1 MKTVSGVAS
10 AELLYAREDVYENNW
25 FSSVHSHSY
34 TELFYITLGEGI
46 FSIAGNRISVKSG
59 DLLLINSNVPH
70 TELSSK
76 QNALGYIVLGV
87 KSVEFV
93 FENEENRDYLM
104 SCNPILTQKLAPI
117 FREILQ
123 EKESGERYSS
133 ELCQSLLQTVLFYI
147 LKNTGDSISL
157 TESERSVS
165 KECAEVKRY
174 IDSHFKE
181 DITLDVLS
189 RRAHINKYYL
199 VHSFKKAFGMSPIN
213 YLQFRR
219 ITESRRIIVETDTP
233 ISQIAQMMGFTSQS
247 SFTQC
252 FKRIVNLTP
261 THLRKTSKSLDSIK
275 E

>member
-1 MKTVSGVAS
+1 MKGQSGVTS
-10 AELLYAREDVYENNW
+10 AELLYAREDVYQNNW

-34 TELFYITLGEGI
+34 TELFYITLGEGV
-46 FSIAGNRISVKSG
+46 FSIAGNRISVKAG

-70 TELSSK
+70 TELSSE

-87 KSVEFV
+87 KDIEFV
-93 FENEENRDYLM
+93 FENEENRDFLI
-104 SCNPILTQKLAPI
+104 SRTPALCEKIAPI
-117 FREILQ
+117 FKEILQ
-123 EKESGERYSS
+123 EKESAECYSS
-133 ELCQSLLQTVLFYI
+133 ELCQSLLHTVLYYI
-147 LKNTGDSISL
+147 LKNTGDTVSL
-157 TESERSVS
+157 TETARSVS

-181 DITLDVLS
+181 NLTLDLLS

-219 ITESRRIIVETDTP
+219 IAESRRIIVETDTP
-233 ISQIAQMMGFTSQS
+233 ISQIAQMVGFTSQS

-261 THLRKTSKSLDSIK
+261 THLRKTSKAPDSIK
-275 E
+275 D

>member
-87 KSVEFV
+87 KSVEFA

-189 RRAHINKYYL
+189 KRAHINKYYL

>member
-1 MKTVSGVAS
+1 MKTQNSVSS
-10 AELLYAREDVYENNW
+10 AELLYAREDVYKNNW

-34 TELFYITLGEGI
+34 TELFYITLGEGV
-46 FSIAGNRISVKSG
+46 FSIAGNRISVKAG

-70 TELSSK
+70 TELSSE

-93 FENEENRDYLM
+93 FENEENRDFLI
-104 SCNPILTQKLAPI
+104 SRAPALIEKIAPI
-117 FREILQ
+117 FKEILQ
-123 EKESGERYSS
+123 EKEAGEQYGA
-133 ELCQSLLQTVLFYI
+133 ELCQSLLQTVLYYI
-147 LKNTGDSISL
+147 LKNTGDSVSL
-157 TESERSVS
+157 TETARSVS

-181 DITLDVLS
+181 NITLDILS
-189 RRAHINKYYL
+189 KRAHINKYYL

-233 ISQIAQMMGFTSQS
+233 ISQIAQIVGFTSQS

-261 THLRKTSKSLDSIK
+261 THLRKTSKNLDGIK